1 MRFERKV
8 ALITGGAKGIGLGIA
23 RAFAREG
30 AVVAL
35 VDIDE
40 ASGHKVE
47 QELAAQGTRAR
58 FFPCDVGQSQA
69 IQSTVNAALRTF
81 GRIDVLVNNAGT
93 HNGGGLEACSEEDWD
108 FLINTNLRSAFLL
121 TKYALPA
128 LKESRGSV
136 INMGSMVGL
145 VGQKDAVAYVAS
157 KGGLIAMTKALALD
171 LGPYGIRVN
180 AICPGF
186 VRTPLLDS
194 WIKTQPDP
202 VSIRSEV
209 DGMHPLGRI
218 AEPEE
223 IGYAALHLAS
233 AEAGFTTGVALP
245 VEGGVTLGY

>member
-1 MRFERKV
+1 MRLKGKV

-23 RAFAREG
+23 RVFGREG
-30 AVVAL
+30 AVVAI
-35 VDIDE
+35 VDKDE
-40 ASGHKVE
+40 AAGARAE
-47 QELAAQGTRAR
+47 QELATAGANAR
-58 FFPCDVGQSQA
+58 FFPCDVAQGDAIAGVVDAVLQA
-69 IQSTVNAALRTF
+69 F

-93 HNGGGLEACSEEDWD
+93 HNGKGIEACSPDDWD
-108 FLINTNLRSAFLL
+108 FIINTNLRSAFLF

-128 LKESRGSV
+128 LKESRGSI

-186 VRTPLLDS
+186 VRTPLLES
-194 WIKTQPDP
+194 WIDTQPDP
-202 VSIRSEV
+202 ASVRSGL
-209 DGMHPLGRI
+209 DHMHPLGRI
-218 AEPEE
+218 ADPEE

-233 AEAGFTTGVALP
+233 AEAGFTTGIAMP